1 MDTLKIEIVSDVVC
15 PWCVIGFR
23 NLKKAI
29 EELENELSFKISW
42 KPFELHPEIP
52 DNGYD
57 KELYM
62 QQKFGS
68 NRGKGVYDEIVSI
81 GKDLEFDFNFS
92 KTKRIPNTFLAH
104 RLLWYAEQ
112 KNVQNELSEVLFYAY
127 FTNGEDVGSIEV
139 LKKIAC
145 KVGLDKS
152 EVTTFLESDK
162 GVKEVENQELDS
174 IERSIGAVPTYIIND
189 QYLIQGG
196 QQPET
201 FISFLRKI
209 QLKEQEKQ
217 DAKQLS

>member
-42 KPFELHPEIP
+42 KPYELHPEIP
-52 DNGYD
+52 ENGYD

-68 NRGKGVYDEIVSI
+68 NRGNGVYDEIVSI

-104 RLLWYAEQ
+104 RLLWYARQ
-112 KNVQNELSEVLFYAY
+112 KNVQNELSEALFYAY
-127 FTNGEDVGSIEV
+127 FTNGKDVGSIEV
-139 LKKIAC
+139 LATIAYE
-145 KVGLDKS
+145 VGLDKS
-152 EVTTFLESDK
+152 EVITFLESDT
-162 GVKEVENQELDS
+162 GAKEVENQELDS

-201 FISFLRKI
+201 FISFLRRI

-217 DAKQLS
+217 DAK

>member
-1 MDTLKIEIVSDVVC
+1 MNTLKIEIVSDVVC

-23 NLKKAI
+23 NLRKAI
-29 EELENELSFKISW
+29 NELENELSFEISW
-42 KPFELHPEIP
+42 KPYELHPEIP
-52 DNGYD
+52 ENGYD

-68 NRGKGVYDEIVSI
+68 SRGNGVYDEIVSI

-112 KNVQNELSEVLFYAY
+112 KNVQNELSEALFYAY
-127 FTNGEDVGSIEV
+127 FTDGKDVGSVEV
-139 LKKIAC
+139 LAKIASD
-145 KVGLDKS
+145 VGLDES
-152 EVTTFLESDK
+152 EIKTFLESNI
-162 GVKEVENQELDS
+162 GTKEVENQKIDA
-174 IERSIGAVPTYIIND
+174 IERSIGAVPTYVIND

-201 FISFLRKI
+201 FKSFLRRI

-217 DAKQLS
+217 DAK

>member
-1 MDTLKIEIVSDVVC
+1 MNTLKIEIVSDVVC

-23 NLKKAI
+23 NLRKAI
-29 EELENELSFKISW
+29 NELENELSFQIFW
-42 KPFELHPEIP
+42 KPYELHPEIP
-52 DNGYD
+52 ENGYD

-68 NRGKGVYDEIVSI
+68 SHGNEIYDEIVNI
-81 GKDLEFDFNFS
+81 GKDLDFDFNFS

-112 KNVQNELSEVLFYAY
+112 KNVQNELSEALFYAY
-127 FTNGEDVGSIEV
+127 FTDGKDVGSVKV
-139 LKKIAC
+139 LAKIASG
-145 KVGLDKS
+145 VGLDES
-152 EVTTFLESDK
+152 EIKTFLESDI
-162 GVKEVENQELDS
+162 GTKEVENQKVDS

-201 FISFLRKI
+201 FMSFLRRI

-217 DAKQLS
+217 NAK

>member
-42 KPFELHPEIP
+42 KPYELHPEIP
-52 DNGYD
+52 ENGYD

-68 NRGKGVYDEIVSI
+68 NRGNGVYDEIVSI

-104 RLLWYAEQ
+104 RLLWYAGQ
-112 KNVQNELSEVLFYAY
+112 KNVQNELSEALFYAY
-127 FTNGEDVGSIEV
+127 FTNGKDVGSIEV
-139 LKKIAC
+139 LATIAYE
-145 KVGLDKS
+145 VGLDKS
-152 EVTTFLESDK
+152 EVITFLESDT
-162 GVKEVENQELDS
+162 GAKEVENQELDS

-201 FISFLRKI
+201 FISFLRRI

-217 DAKQLS
+217 DAK

>member
-1 MDTLKIEIVSDVVC
+1 MNALKIEIVSDVVC

-23 NLKKAI
+23 NLKKAVK
-29 EELENELSFKISW
+29 ELEDELSFEISW
-42 KPFELHPEIP
+42 KPYELHPEIP
-52 DNGYD
+52 ENGYD

-68 NRGKGVYDEIVSI
+68 NRGNGVYDEIVGI
-81 GKDLEFDFNFS
+81 GKDLNFDFNFS

-112 KNVQNELSEVLFYAY
+112 KDVQNKLSEALFYAY
-127 FTNGEDVGSIEV
+127 FTDGKDVGSIEV
-139 LKKIAC
+139 LATIASDE
-145 KVGLDKS
+145 GLDEL
-152 EVTTFLESDK
+152 EVTTFLESDL
-162 GVKEVENQELDS
+162 GAKEVENQEVDS

-201 FISFLRKI
+201 FVSFLRRI
-209 QLKEQEKQ
+209 QLKEKEKQ
-217 DAKQLS
+217 DAK

>member
-42 KPFELHPEIP
+42 KPYELHPEIP
-52 DNGYD
+52 ENGYD

-68 NRGKGVYDEIVSI
+68 NRGNGVYDEIVSI

-112 KNVQNELSEVLFYAY
+112 KKVQNELSEALFYEY
-127 FTNGEDVGSIEV
+127 FTNGKDVGSVEV
-139 LKKIAC
+139 LTKIAYE
-145 KVGLDKS
+145 VGLDKS
-152 EVTTFLESDK
+152 EVITFLESDT
-162 GVKEVENQELDS
+162 GAKEVENQELDS

-201 FISFLRKI
+201 FISFLRRI

-217 DAKQLS
+217 DAK

>member
-42 KPFELHPEIP
+42 KPYELHPEIP
-52 DNGYD
+52 ENGYD

-68 NRGKGVYDEIVSI
+68 NRGNGVYDEIVSI

-104 RLLWYAEQ
+104 RLLWYAKQ
-112 KNVQNELSEVLFYAY
+112 KNVQNELSEALFYAY
-127 FTNGEDVGSIEV
+127 FTNGKDVGSIEV
-139 LKKIAC
+139 LATIAYE
-145 KVGLDKS
+145 VGLDKS
-152 EVTTFLESDK
+152 EVITFLESDT
-162 GVKEVENQELDS
+162 GAKEVENQELDS

-201 FISFLRKI
+201 FISFLRRI

-217 DAKQLS
+217 DAK

>member
-1 MDTLKIEIVSDVVC
+1 MNTLKIEIVSDVVC

-42 KPFELHPEIP
+42 KPYELHPEIP
-52 DNGYD
+52 ENGYD

-68 NRGKGVYDEIVSI
+68 NRGNGVYDEIVSI

-104 RLLWYAEQ
+104 RLLWYAGQ
-112 KNVQNELSEVLFYAY
+112 KNVQNELSEALFYAY
-127 FTNGEDVGSIEV
+127 FTNGKDVGSIEV
-139 LKKIAC
+139 LAKIAYE
-145 KVGLDKS
+145 VGLDKS
-152 EVTTFLESDK
+152 EVITFLESDT
-162 GVKEVENQELDS
+162 GAKEVENQELDS

-201 FISFLRKI
+201 FISFLRRI

-217 DAKQLS
+217 DAK

>member
-1 MDTLKIEIVSDVVC
+1 MNTLKIEIVSDVVC

-29 EELENELSFKISW
+29 KELENELSFEISW
-42 KPFELHPEIP
+42 KPYELHPEIP
-52 DNGYD
+52 EDGYD

-68 NRGKGVYDEIVSI
+68 SSRSGVYDEIVGI

-112 KNVQNELSEVLFYAY
+112 KNVQNELSEALFYAY
-127 FTNGEDVGSIEV
+127 FTDGKDVGSVEV
-139 LKKIAC
+139 LAKIASG
-145 KVGLDKS
+145 VGFNESD
-152 EVTTFLESDK
+152 VITFLESDI
-162 GVKEVENQELDS
+162 GAKEVENQELDS

-201 FISFLRKI
+201 FMSFLRRI

-217 DAKQLS
+217 DAK

>member
-23 NLKKAI
+23 NLKQAI

-42 KPFELHPEIP
+42 KPYELHPEIP
-52 DNGYD
+52 ENGYD

-68 NRGKGVYDEIVSI
+68 NRGNDVYDEIVSI

-112 KNVQNELSEVLFYAY
+112 KNLQNELSEALFYAY
-127 FTNGEDVGSIEV
+127 FTNGKDVGSIEV
-139 LKKIAC
+139 LAKIAHE
-145 KVGLDKS
+145 VGLDKS
-152 EVTTFLESDK
+152 EVTTFLESDN
-162 GVKEVENQELDS
+162 GAKEVENQELDS
-174 IERSIGAVPTYIIND
+174 IERNIGAVPTYIIND

-201 FISFLRKI
+201 FTSFLRRI

-217 DAKQLS
+217 DAK